1 MKIDTFKTK
10 LLRRRRIYK
19 KEKRNIKL
27 ATFERRRKQR
37 KNKKQEKE
45 NWWDITIPAPE
56 RFGIFHEESRNKVL
70 NFLNKVSIEAQVPNR
85 VIRLDFSKTFTI
97 DSAGGI
103 LLRANLCEIQASLS
117 SHTTIKC
124 SPSSYHKINEV
135 LTQIEVLKLFNQDF
149 NISPDAE
156 DVIHWKVAQGSMVEG
171 EHYETVLSHYDGSLS
186 DSLKKGLYKGIT
198 EAMTNTKHHAY
209 ENNNR
214 ELPQW
219 WLFSQEKDNRLYVVF
234 FDLGIG
240 IPRSIK
246 SNQSKIKAVLSHL
259 KREASDADIIST
271 AIKLGETSTG
281 LGWRGKGLRKLKN
294 SVMSVENSNMCIYS
308 SKGMYYLNSGSETP
322 ELKNF
327 EQSIGGTLI
336 YWSVPKPK

>member
-1 MKIDTFKTK
+1 MKLDTLKTK
-10 LLRRRRIYK
+10 LHRKRKIYK
-19 KEKRNIKL
+19 KDKRNIKL
-27 ATFERRRKQR
+27 ATIKRHRKRRKDNNQ
-37 KNKKQEKE
+37 K
-45 NWWDITIPAPE
+45 WWNITIPAPV
-56 RFGIFHEESRNKVL
+56 RFGIFHEDIRNEVL
-70 NFLNKVSIEAQVPNR
+70 NFLADVSAEAKIPNQ
-85 VIRLDFSKTFTI
+85 VIRLDFSNTNMI

-103 LLRANLCEIQASLS
+103 LLRANLCKIQAHLS
-117 SHTTIKC
+117 SNTTIKC
-124 SPSSYHKINEV
+124 SPSNHHKINEV
-135 LTQIEVLKLFNQDF
+135 LTQIEVLKLFDQDF
-149 NISPDAE
+149 NILPDAE
-156 DVIHWKVAQGSMVEG
+156 DVIHWKVAQGSRVEG

-186 DSLKKGLYKGIT
+186 ESLKEGLYKGIT

-209 ENNNR
+209 EHNNNSD
-214 ELPQW
+214 LPQW
-219 WLFSQEKDNRLYVVF
+219 WLFSQEKDDRLSVVF
-234 FDLGIG
+234 IDLGIG

-246 SNQSKIKAVLSHL
+246 SHQTKIDAVLSYL

-281 LGWRGKGLRKLKN
+281 MGWRGKGLRKLRN